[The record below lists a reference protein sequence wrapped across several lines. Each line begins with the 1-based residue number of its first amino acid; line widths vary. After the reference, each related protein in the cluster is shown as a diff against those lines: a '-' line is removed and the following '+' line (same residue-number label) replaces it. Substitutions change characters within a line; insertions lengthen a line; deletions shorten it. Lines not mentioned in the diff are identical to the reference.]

1 MIGGSSKAERKRV
14 CWRPNRNAETFL
26 IIFVRF
32 LWTNRSGCFKLNWM
46 SGKQT
51 GINAVDQ
58 ILQKVDLAGIQ
69 DERAREC
76 IRLLLNLIE
85 SLTAD
90 LRKAHAEILYLRE
103 QLNRRKG
110 GGGKPDRSKDSS
122 AAASHSSE
130 KERAEP
136 SETKPHTKR
145 SKLDR
150 VRIDREE
157 VLKVDRTSLPPDAEF
172 KGYEDVVVQELR
184 FVTDNVKFHKE
195 KYYAASTGQTYLA
208 PLPAGYRGEF
218 GPNLKSLCLLFAHLC
233 NMTEPKI
240 ADLLDNMGIL
250 ISSGQISAWLT
261 GAYPELQEEKRAIVE
276 AGLNSSAWHHIDD
289 TGTRVNGVNQH
300 CQVICNPLYGAY
312 FTTAR
317 KDRLTIIDVLRN
329 GRERVFRFNEE
340 ALGLM
345 RQFGVSQR
353 VLEQVGQLPFHQ
365 DWSQEELQRR
375 LAEQI
380 PDLVPGVQK
389 RIVEAAALAAY
400 HAESGHVRLLV
411 CDDARQFKLVAD
423 ELALCWVHDGRH
435 YQSLTPCVPQ
445 HREWLEAFRQRY
457 WEFYKQLRAYQEA
470 PTPERPAQLREQFD
484 ELFSTVTGYDALDQR
499 IAKTKADKTYLL
511 MVLEHPEIPLH
522 NNPAELDARL
532 RVRKRVV
539 SYGPRSTAG
548 AQVWDAMETLLS
560 TARKLGVNFFQY
572 IRDRVSG
579 ARQMPALAELIKE
592 RAETMDLSF
601 SWTPT

>member
-1 MIGGSSKAERKRV
+1 M
-14 CWRPNRNAETFL
+14 
-26 IIFVRF
+26 
-32 LWTNRSGCFKLNWM
+32 LNWM
-46 SGKQT
+46 SDSQSG
-51 GINAVDQ
+51 NNVVDQ
-58 ILQKVDLAGIQ
+58 ILRKVDLAGIQ

-76 IRLLLNLIE
+76 IRVLLNLIE
-85 SLTAD
+85 SLTTD
-90 LRKAHAEILYLRE
+90 LRKAQAENLYLRE

-110 GGGKPDRSKDSS
+110 GGGKPGRSKDPS
-122 AAASHSSE
+122 APASQSSE

-136 SETKPHTKR
+136 SETKQRTR
-145 SKLDR
+145 GSKLDR

-157 VLKVDRTSLPPDAEF
+157 VLKLDRASLPPDAEF
-172 KGYEDVVVQELR
+172 KGYEGVVVQELR
-184 FVTDNVKFHKE
+184 IGTDNVKFRKE

-218 GPNLKSLCLLFAHLC
+218 GPHLKSLCLLFSHLC

-240 ADLLDNMGIL
+240 ADLLGNMGIV
-250 ISSGQISAWLT
+250 ISNGQISAWLT

-276 AGLNSSAWHHIDD
+276 AGLNSSAWQHMDD
-289 TGTRVNGVNQH
+289 TGTRVDGENQH
-300 CQVICNPLYGAY
+300 CHIVCNPLYAAY

-317 KDRLTIIDVLRN
+317 KDRLTILDVLRN
-329 GRERVFRFNEE
+329 GCPRVFRLNEE
-340 ALGLM
+340 ALVLL

-353 VLEQVGQLPFHQ
+353 ISERVGQMPFHQ

-375 LAEQI
+375 LTEHVG
-380 PDLVPGVQK
+380 DLAPAARS
-389 RIVEAAALAAY
+389 RIMEAAALAAY

-411 CDDARQFKLVAD
+411 CDDAKQFKLVAD

-435 YQSLTPCVPQ
+435 YQSMAPCVPQ
-445 HREWLEAFRQRY
+445 HREWLDAFRQRY
-457 WEFYKQLRAYQEA
+457 WDFYKQLRAYQQA
-470 PTPERPAQLREQFD
+470 PTKERPAQLREQFD

-499 IAKTKADKTYLL
+499 IAKTKADKMHLL

-522 NNPAELDARL
+522 NNPAELDVRL

-539 SYGPRSTAG
+539 SYGPRSIAG

-560 TARKLGVNFFQY
+560 TAKKLGVNFFQY

-579 ARQMPALAELIKE
+579 KRQMPSLADLIKQ
-592 RAETMDLSF
+592 RAETLELSS
-601 SWTPT
+601 SWAPT

>member
-1 MIGGSSKAERKRV
+1 
-14 CWRPNRNAETFL
+14 
-26 IIFVRF
+26 
-32 LWTNRSGCFKLNWM
+32 M
-46 SGKQT
+46 SESQSE
-51 GINAVDQ
+51 NSVVNQ
-58 ILQKVDLAGIQ
+58 ILQNVDLASIQ
-69 DERAREC
+69 DERVREC

-90 LRKAHAEILYLRE
+90 LRKSQAENVYLRE
-103 QLNRRKG
+103 QLKLRKG
-110 GGGKPDRSKDSS
+110 GGDKAGPSKDSS
-122 AAASHSSE
+122 AAVSRSSE

-136 SETKPHTKR
+136 SATKAHIKR

-150 VRIDREE
+150 IRIDREE
-157 VLKVDRTSLPPDAEF
+157 VLKLDRACLPPDAEF

-184 FVTDNVKFHKE
+184 ISTDNVKFRKE
-195 KYYAASTGQTYLA
+195 KYYSASTRQTYLA

-218 GPNLKSLCLLFAHLC
+218 GPNVKSLSVLFSHLC

-240 ADLLDNMGIL
+240 ADLLGNLGTL
-250 ISSGQISAWLT
+250 ISRGQISTWLT
-261 GAYPELQEEKRAIVE
+261 SPYPELQEEKRAIVE
-276 AGLNSSAWHHIDD
+276 AGLNSSAWHHMDD
-289 TGTRVNGVNQH
+289 TGTRVDGENQH
-300 CQVICNPLYGAY
+300 CQILCNPLYGAY

-329 GRERVFRFNEE
+329 GRERVFRLNEE
-340 ALGLM
+340 ALGLL

-353 VLEQVGQLPFHQ
+353 VCEQVGQLPADE
-365 DWSQEELQRR
+365 DWSQQELQRR
-375 LAEQI
+375 LTEQI
-380 PDLVPGVQK
+380 PDLPAGARG

-411 CDDARQFKLVAD
+411 CDDAGQFKLVAD

-435 YQSLTPCVPQ
+435 YQSMAPCVPQ
-445 HREWLEAFRQRY
+445 HREWLEGFRQRY
-457 WEFYKQLRAYQEA
+457 WDFYKQLRAYQQA
-470 PTPERPAQLREQFD
+470 PTPERPGQLREQFD
-484 ELFSTVTGYDALDQR
+484 DLFSTVTGYDALDQR
-499 IAKTKADKTYLL
+499 IAKTKADKAYLL

-548 AQVWDAMETLLS
+548 AQAWDAMETLLS

-579 ARQMPALAELIKE
+579 ARQMPSLAELIKQ
-592 RAETMDLSF
+592 RAETMNLSA
-601 SWTPT
+601 SWPPT

>member
-1 MIGGSSKAERKRV
+1 MSDSQ
-14 CWRPNRNAETFL
+14 
-26 IIFVRF
+26 
-32 LWTNRSGCFKLNWM
+32 SGN
-46 SGKQT
+46 
-51 GINAVDQ
+51 NVVDR
-58 ILQKVDLAGIQ
+58 ILQKVDLASIQ

-90 LRKAHAEILYLRE
+90 LRKAHAENLYLRE

-122 AAASHSSE
+122 APASQSSE

-136 SETKPHTKR
+136 SETKQHTKR

-157 VLKVDRTSLPPDAEF
+157 VLKLDRASIPPDAEF
-172 KGYEDVVVQELR
+172 KGYEEVVVQELR
-184 FVTDNVKFHKE
+184 IGTDNVKFRKE
-195 KYYAASTGQTYLA
+195 KYYAASTRQTYLA

-218 GPNLKSLCLLFAHLC
+218 GPNLKSLCVLFSHLC

-240 ADLLDNMGIL
+240 ADLLGNMGIV

-261 GAYPELQEEKRAIVE
+261 GAYPELQEEKQAIVE
-276 AGLNSSAWHHIDD
+276 AGLNSSAWQHMDD
-289 TGTRVNGVNQH
+289 TGTRVDGKNQH
-300 CQVICNPLYGAY
+300 CQIICNPLYGAY

-329 GRERVFRFNEE
+329 RRQRVFRLNEE
-340 ALGLM
+340 ALGLLL
-345 RQFGVSQR
+345 QFGVSQR
-353 VLEQVGQLPFHQ
+353 VLERVGQLPFHQ
-365 DWSQEELQRR
+365 DWSQQELQRR
-375 LAEQI
+375 LTEQI
-380 PDLVPGVQK
+380 PDLAPGARS

-411 CDDARQFKLVAD
+411 CDDAKQFKLVAD

-435 YQSLTPCVPQ
+435 YQSMAPCVPQ
-445 HREWLEAFRQRY
+445 HREWLDAFRKRY
-457 WEFYKQLRAYQEA
+457 WDFYKQLRAYQQA
-470 PTPERPAQLREQFD
+470 PMQERPEQLRKQFD

-499 IAKTKADKTYLL
+499 IAKTKADKTHLL

-548 AQVWDAMETLLS
+548 AQAWDGMETLLS

-579 ARQMPALAELIKE
+579 ARQMPSLAELIKL
-592 RAETMDLSF
+592 RAKTMNLSS
-601 SWTPT
+601 SWAPT

>member
-14 CWRPNRNAETFL
+14 CWRPDRNAETFL
-26 IIFVRF
+26 IVFVRF
-32 LWTNRSGCFKLNWM
+32 LWTNRAGYVTLDWM
-46 SGKQT
+46 SGNQG

-90 LRKAHAEILYLRE
+90 LRKAQAEILYLRE

-110 GGGKPDRSKDSS
+110 GGDKPNQPKDTSGP
-122 AAASHSSE
+122 ASQSSE
-130 KERAEP
+130 KERAE
-136 SETKPHTKR
+136 SEQRTKR
-145 SKLDR
+145 GKLDR
-150 VRIDREE
+150 VRNDREE
-157 VLKVDRTSLPPDAEF
+157 VLQLDRASLPPDAPS
-172 KGYEDVVVQELR
+172 KGYEDVVVQELG
-184 FVTDNVKFHKE
+184 FVTDNVKFRKE

-218 GPNLKSLCLLFAHLC
+218 GPNLKSLCLLFSHLC

-240 ADLLDNMGIL
+240 ADLLDNMGIV

-276 AGLNSSAWHHIDD
+276 AGLNSSAWQHMDD
-289 TGTRVNGVNQH
+289 TGTRVNGENQH
-300 CQVICNPLYGAY
+300 CQIICNPLYGAY

-329 GRERVFRFNEE
+329 GRERVFRCNEE
-340 ALGLM
+340 ALGLL

-353 VLEQVGQLPFHQ
+353 VIEQVGQLPFHQ

-423 ELALCWVHDGRH
+423 PSTWICKRYGVSEDREPRPRASRKAKNDSRCGTLSLC
-435 YQSLTPCVPQ
+435 
-445 HREWLEAFRQRY
+445 
-457 WEFYKQLRAYQEA
+457 
-470 PTPERPAQLREQFD
+470 
-484 ELFSTVTGYDALDQR
+484 
-499 IAKTKADKTYLL
+499 
-511 MVLEHPEIPLH
+511 MV
-522 NNPAELDARL
+522 RC
-532 RVRKRVV
+532 
-539 SYGPRSTAG
+539 G
-548 AQVWDAMETLLS
+548 ASENG
-560 TARKLGVNFFQY
+560 K
-572 IRDRVSG
+572 
-579 ARQMPALAELIKE
+579 
-592 RAETMDLSF
+592 
-601 SWTPT
+601 